1 MIKSADSQATQPG
14 FNTGS
19 ATLIGYK
26 IPDNSLK
33 SSVFILLTNGD
44 NIGSTSQACNRY

>member
-14 FNTGS
+14 FNIGL

-33 SSVFILLTNGD
+33 FSVFLLLTNGD
-44 NIGSTSQACNRY
+44 NIGSIS